1 MKASETRI
9 LTTHVGSLPR
19 GEALAQ
25 LLIARDHGEKVDPH
39 AFDRALDVALD
50 TIVDKQIASGVDV
63 VSDGELPRIGFSI
76 YAKDRMSGFGGESKR
91 NRSIDLKNFP
101 KYAEMLA
108 RRTFDPK
115 KQKLPK
121 VWNAPQA
128 LGAVHYDD
136 TLAHV
141 RAELD
146 HFEAALKRTKSARP
160 AETFVTAA
168 SPGIVSTTMLRAADN
183 PAYRSERDYVMALG
197 REMKKEYDH
206 IVARGHVLQLDA
218 PDLAMD
224 KQAYFQDR
232 PIAEFFARVEL
243 HIEALNLALAD
254 IPPEKVRLHV
264 CFGNWDGPHTEDV
277 ELEPL
282 LPLLYQAKVGALSL
296 ACGNPRHQHDWK
308 ALRKNPPPAPMVLI
322 PGVIDVTTNYVEH
335 PEVVAD
341 RICQFAE
348 AMDDPR
354 RVIAS
359 TDCGFGTFAAY
370 SFVAEDV
377 VWAKLATL
385 AEGARRA
392 TKRLFA

>member
-1 MKASETRI
+1 MKTSERRI

-19 GEALAQ
+19 GEVLGR
-25 LLIARDHGEKVDPH
+25 LLIARDHGEPVAAA
-39 AFDRALDVALD
+39 AFDRALDEALD
-50 TIVDKQIASGVDV
+50 GIIARQIESGVDV

-76 YAKDRMSGFGGESKR
+76 YAKDRMTGFSGESKR

-108 RRTFDPK
+108 RRTWDPK
-115 KQKLPK
+115 TQKLPK

-128 LGAVHYDD
+128 TGPVHYGDE
-136 TLAHV
+136 LVQV

-146 HFEAALKRTKSARP
+146 HFEAALERAGRVRV

-168 SPGIVSTTMLRAADN
+168 SPGIVSTTMLRAADH
-183 PAYRSERDYVMALG
+183 PTYPSERDYVMALA
-197 REMKKEYDH
+197 RELKKEYDH

-232 PIAEFFARVEL
+232 PIEEFFARVRL
-243 HIEALNLALAD
+243 HIEALNIALAD
-254 IPPEKVRLHV
+254 IPPDKVRLHV
-264 CFGNWDGPHTEDV
+264 CWGNWDGPHTEDV

-282 LPLLYQAKVGALSL
+282 LPLLYQAKVGALSI
-296 ACGNPRHQHDWK
+296 ACANPRHQHDWK
-308 ALRKNPPPAPMVLI
+308 ALKRTPPPGDMILI

-341 RICQFAE
+341 RILQFVE
-348 AMDDPR
+348 VMGDPS
-354 RVIAS
+354 RVIAGA
-359 TDCGFGTFAAY
+359 DCGFGTFATY
-370 SFVAEDV
+370 GFVAEDV

-385 AEGARRA
+385 AEGAARA
-392 TKRLFA
+392 SRHLFG

>member
-1 MKASETRI
+1 MKSSETRI

-19 GEALAQ
+19 GEALTA
-25 LLIARDHGEKVDPH
+25 LLVKRDHGEAVDKA
-39 AFDRALDVALD
+39 AFESALKAALDDIVARQLAAGID
-50 TIVDKQIASGVDV
+50 I

-76 YAKDRMSGFGGESKR
+76 YAKDRMSGFAGVSKR
-91 NRSIDLKNFP
+91 NRSIDLRNFP

-115 KQKLPK
+115 SQTVPK
-121 VWNAPQA
+121 VWSAPQA
-128 LGAVHYDD
+128 VAAVHYDPR
-136 TLAHV
+136 LV
-141 RAELD
+141 EVKAELD
-146 HFEAALKRTKSARP
+146 QFEAALGRTTAGRP

-168 SPGIVSTTMLRAADN
+168 SPGIVSTTMLRAEDN
-183 PAYRSERDYVMALG
+183 PAYRNERDYVMALAA
-197 REMKKEYDH
+197 ELKHEYDH
-206 IVARGHVLQLDA
+206 IIARGHILQLDA

-232 PIAEFFARVEL
+232 PIGEFFARVEL
-243 HIEALNLALAD
+243 HIEAMNLALAD
-254 IPPEKVRLHV
+254 IPREKVRLHV
-264 CFGNWDGPHTEDV
+264 CWGNWDGPHTEDV

-308 ALRKNPPPAPMVLI
+308 ALRKNPPPAPMVLM

-335 PEVVAD
+335 PEIVAD
-341 RICQFAE
+341 RICQHVE
-348 AMDDPR
+348 AVGDPK

-377 VWAKLATL
+377 VWAKLGTL

>member
-1 MKASETRI
+1 MKTSERRI
-9 LTTHVGSLPR
+9 LTTHAGSLPR
-19 GEALAQ
+19 GEALGA
-25 LLIARDHGEKVDPH
+25 LLIARDHGEPIDRA
-39 AFDRALDVALD
+39 AFDRALDAALD
-50 TIVDKQIASGVDV
+50 DIVAKQVASGIDV
-63 VSDGELPRIGFSI
+63 VSDGELPRIGFSM

-91 NRSIDLKNFP
+91 NRTIDLKNFP
-101 KYAEMLA
+101 KYAELLA

-115 KQKLPK
+115 TQKLPK

-128 LGAVHYDD
+128 LGAVRYDD
-136 TLAHV
+136 TLAELK
-141 RAELD
+141 AELD
-146 HFEAALKRTKSARP
+146 HFEAALKRTMRARP

-183 PAYRSERDYVMALG
+183 PAYKTERDYVMALAG
-197 REMKKEYDH
+197 EMKKEYDH
-206 IVARGHVLQLDA
+206 IVARGHILQLDA

-232 PIAEFFARVEL
+232 PIEEFFARVAL
-243 HIEALNLALAD
+243 HVEALNLALAD

-264 CFGNWDGPHTEDV
+264 CWGNWDGPHTEDV

-282 LPLLYQAKVGALSL
+282 LPLLYQTKVGALSL
-296 ACGNPRHQHDWK
+296 ACANPRHQHDWK
-308 ALRKNPPPAPMVLI
+308 ALRKNPPPAPMILI

-348 AMDDPR
+348 VMGDPA
-354 RVIAS
+354 RVIAGA
-359 TDCGFGTFAAY
+359 DCGFGTFAAY
-370 SFVAEDV
+370 GFVAEDV

-392 TKRLFA
+392 SRRLFG